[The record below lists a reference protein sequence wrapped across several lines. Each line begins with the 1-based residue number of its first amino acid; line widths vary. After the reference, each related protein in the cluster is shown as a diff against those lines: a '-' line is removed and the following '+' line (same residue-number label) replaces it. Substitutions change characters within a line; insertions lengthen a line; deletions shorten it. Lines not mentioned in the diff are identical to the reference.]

1 MLILLSMIDK
11 LKKKKKR
18 IKKEK
23 GTLVALEFQYIIL
36 FQFLISNQTVTQN
49 AFTCLPLQTF

>member
-1 MLILLSMIDK
+1 MIDE
-11 LKKKKKR
+11 LKKK

-36 FQFLISNQTVTQN
+36 FKFLISNQTLTQN
-49 AFTCLPLQTF
+49 AFTCLLLQTF

>member
-1 MLILLSMIDK
+1 MIDE
-11 LKKKKKR
+11 LKKKKKC

-36 FQFLISNQTVTQN
+36 FQFLISNQTVMQN